1 VADETDFEQRTE
13 RATAKRLQE
22 AREQGRLPRSR
33 ELSIAVTLGASV
45 LGMTAFGGVLSHS
58 AQAWMHSAL
67 QPRAAADLA
76 PAQLLQEAGAVAA
89 SGFMLVGPLM
99 LASFLAALAAPLL
112 VGGWTFSTHPL
123 MPDFSRIN
131 PLKGFARM
139 LSLNGLV
146 EVGKALAKAALIFA
160 VGGSLLWS
168 KRAELLSLGDQT
180 IPSGMGQGLGISL
193 QLLAEVGGAMLAIAA
208 LDVAYQLWNYQRQ
221 MRMTREELREESK
234 ESEGRPEVKARLR
247 KLQNQLA
254 TRRMMQAIPKA
265 DVVVTNPTHYAV
277 AIQYT
282 EGRMRAPR
290 VVAKGAGEVAAK
302 IREIARKHRVPQLS
316 SPPLARSLYRHC
328 EIGAEI
334 PVALYHAVA
343 QVLTYIYQLKRRISG
358 ALPEPKI
365 EVPPEV
371 RYDPTD

>member
-1 VADETDFEQRTE
+1 MADETDFDQRTE

-22 AREQGRLPRSR
+22 ARDQGRLPRSR
-33 ELSIAVTLGASV
+33 ELSIAVTLGAAV
-45 LGMTAFGGVLSHS
+45 LGMTAFGGVLSRG
-58 AQAWMHSAL
+58 AQSWMQSAL
-67 QPRAAADLA
+67 QPGAPADLA
-76 PAQLLQEAGAVAA
+76 PAQLLRHAGAVAT

-99 LASFLAALAAPLL
+99 FASFLAALAAPLL

-131 PLKGFARM
+131 PLQGLSRM
-139 LSLNGLV
+139 FSLNGLV
-146 EVGKALAKAALIFA
+146 EVGKALAKAALIFV

-168 KRAELLSLGDQT
+168 KRVDLLTLGSHT
-180 IPSGMGQGLGISL
+180 LASGMGQGLSISL
-193 QLLAEVGGAMLAIAA
+193 ELLAEVGGTLLAIAA

-265 DVVVTNPTHYAV
+265 DVVVTNPTHFAV
-277 AIQYT
+277 ALQYT

-302 IREIARKHRVPQLS
+302 IREIARKHRVPMLS
-316 SPPLARSLYRHC
+316 SPPLARSLFRHC

-334 PVALYHAVA
+334 PVALYQAVA
-343 QVLTYIYQLKRRISG
+343 QVLTWVYQLKRRISG
-358 ALPEPKI
+358 PLPDPKI